1 MAVITN
7 TAESGAAPGT
17 LITAL
22 ALTGGTAG
30 TVFDNSG
37 SFNANGGG
45 MRFSDVGAAHGSLCY
60 ALGFTASAAIQRYLQ
75 WSGRTSDRVAC
86 RWYSMVSAL
95 GPSGSMGFF
104 GLAATAPGGGTG
116 TYTQMVTLVRQ
127 ADGTVQLQR
136 GNAREVVFT
145 SAPLEAGVP
154 YRFEVRVKYATASG
168 AANGHEE
175 FAIYAGDSPEPLP
188 GCYWLDTVVAN
199 YTADRLPGGRV
210 QFGGLTDASQTY
222 YAHTHYLDDIA
233 LATDADAAAFIGP
246 VLPAPVSTARP
257 YVVTDN
263 EGQWSVR
270 GGTDPVVVVS
280 DDEDATLIES
290 PGAGA
295 DESITYAL
303 PPLTSGALRVIVRAS
318 QGSST
323 SSVRVELLQGAATVV
338 ASRVFAL
345 GAAAADHELACT
357 PAELAAITDRSKLR
371 VRVTGNPS

>member
-22 ALTGGTAG
+22 EQTGGTAG
-30 TVFDNSG
+30 TAFDGSG
-37 SFNANGGG
+37 SFNQSGGG
-45 MRFSDVGAAHGSLCY
+45 MQFSDVGVAHGSLCY
-60 ALGFTASAAIQRYLQ
+60 ALGFTTSAAIQRYLQ
-75 WSGRTSDRVAC
+75 WSGRTSDRVAV

-95 GPSGSMGFF
+95 GPSGSMGVFS
-104 GLAATAPGGGTG
+104 LAATPPGGTG
-116 TYTQMVTLVRQ
+116 TYTPLVTLVRQ
-127 ADGTVQLQR
+127 ADGTVQVQR
-136 GNAREVVFT
+136 GNARTVVFT
-145 SAPLEAGVP
+145 SAPLEAGEL

-188 GCYWLDTVVAN
+188 GCYWLDTAVAN

-210 QFGGLTDASQTY
+210 QLGGLTDAGQTY
-222 YAHTHYLDDIA
+222 YAHTHYLDDLA
-233 LATDADAAAFIGP
+233 MATDADAAAFIGP

-263 EGQWSVR
+263 AGQWSVR
-270 GGTDPVVVVS
+270 GGTDPVAVVS

-295 DESITYAL
+295 DEAITYAL

-323 SSVRVELLQGAATVV
+323 SSVRVELLQGATTVV
-338 ASRVFAL
+338 ASRVFEL
-345 GAAAADHELACT
+345 GAAVADCELACT